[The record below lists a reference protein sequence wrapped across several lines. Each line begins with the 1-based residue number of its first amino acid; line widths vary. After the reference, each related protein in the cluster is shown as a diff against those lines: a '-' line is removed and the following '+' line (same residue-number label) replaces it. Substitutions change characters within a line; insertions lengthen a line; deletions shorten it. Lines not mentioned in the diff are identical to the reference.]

1 MCNSN
6 THLVIIQ
13 TFLAQI
19 IYLMGIWKGL
29 FEIERGEVN
38 EEKS

>member
-13 TFLAQI
+13 TFLAQV
-19 IYLMGIWKGL
+19 IYLMG
-29 FEIERGEVN
+29 IERGEVN
-38 EEKS
+38 EEKW